1 MYTHCSTVRNIL
13 QYETNRIISEI
24 VTWRVPLLRSI
35 AAVCLLIYFF
45 AGARVCCSL
54 TAMLF
59 APGLRIALLQSA
71 RHPLISIEDVD
82 GVIVVLNRRPVAD
95 CAAFSIHAVEVRAT
109 FEEQALQQ
117 VSKLATAVPTV

>member
-1 MYTHCSTVRNIL
+1 
-13 QYETNRIISEI
+13 
-24 VTWRVPLLRSI
+24 
-35 AAVCLLIYFF
+35 
-45 AGARVCCSL
+45 
-54 TAMLF
+54 MLF

-117 VSKLATAVPTV
+117 VSKLATAVPTVSLQSTCRKVHRRTVGEVVPAAWDNFDGPQITWAAHRDCTA